1 MAVFANPSFPS
12 LPNLPVATEGAFA
25 PVRALLVR
33 RLGLV
38 DYVPTWQLQEELM
51 AATLAHKTQNR
62 AAVAAGEPALHT
74 PGHLL
79 LCEHPHTYTLG
90 KSGKPEHLLLDDAGL
105 SAHGAS
111 FHRINRGGDIT
122 YHGPGQLVGYPI
134 LDLDNFRPDIHW
146 YLRTLEEAVI
156 RTLAEYGLN
165 AGRIAG
171 LTGVWLGWEAGAAN
185 PRKICALGVK
195 CSRWVTLHGFALN
208 VNPDLSYFG
217 HIVPCGIADKAVTSL
232 AQELGGGASVSVA
245 EVQERLLPHLLAL
258 LGATAVPNRP
268 NQPHPQQL
276 TPSAHA
282 TFSMS
287 PTPAI
292 L

>member
-1 MAVFANPSFPS
+1 MTPSVAP
-12 LPNLPVATEGAFA
+12 LPPHSPPGRA
-25 PVRALLVR
+25 PAAPNRTLLVR

-38 DYVPTWQLQEELM
+38 EYGPTWALQEELM
-51 AATLAHKTQNR
+51 AATLALKTQNR
-62 AAVAAGEPALHT
+62 AAEAAGDAAAPT
-74 PGHLL
+74 PNHLL

-90 KSGKPEHLLLDDAGL
+90 KSGKAEHLLLNEAAL
-105 SAHGAS
+105 AAHGAS

-156 RTLAEYGLN
+156 RTLAGYGLP

-171 LTGVWLGWEAGAAN
+171 LTGVWLDWEEGAPN

-208 VNPDLSYFG
+208 VNPALSYFG
-217 HIVPCGIADKAVTSL
+217 HIVPCGITDKAVTSL
-232 AQELGGGASVSVA
+232 AQELGSGASVSVA
-245 EVQERLLPHLLAL
+245 EVQERLLPHFAVLF
-258 LGATAVPNRP
+258 GAVPVPAPRP
-268 NQPHPQQL
+268 
-276 TPSAHA
+276 A
-282 TFSMS
+282 
-287 PTPAI
+287 
-292 L
+292 

>member
-1 MAVFANPSFPS
+1 MASFAEQLPSQLLDAPLFNTGNA
-12 LPNLPVATEGAFA
+12 LPNRTVQ
-25 PVRALLVR
+25 VR

-38 DYVPTWQLQEELM
+38 EYVPTWNLQEELM
-51 AATLAHKTQNR
+51 AATLAIKTENR
-62 AAVAAGEPALHT
+62 QAETAGTALAPT
-74 PGHLL
+74 PNHLL

-90 KSGKPEHLLLDDAGL
+90 KSGKPEHLLLDDEAL
-105 SAHGAS
+105 DAHGAS

-146 YLRTLEEAVI
+146 YLRVLEEAVI

-171 LTGVWLGWEAGAAN
+171 LTGVWLDWEDGAPN

-208 VNPDLSYFG
+208 VNPDLTYFG
-217 HIVPCGIADKAVTSL
+217 HIVPCGITDKAVTSL
-232 AQELGGGASVSVA
+232 AQELGGAATVSVA

-258 LGATAVPNRP
+258 LGAT
-268 NQPHPQQL
+268 
-276 TPSAHA
+276 SAPLPLH
-282 TFSMS
+282 
-287 PTPAI
+287 
-292 L
+292 

>member
-1 MAVFANPSFPS
+1 MAS
-12 LPNLPVATEGAFA
+12 LAETSVAPPPALSAGAGPVPNRTLQVQ
-25 PVRALLVR
+25 

-38 DYVPTWQLQEELM
+38 EYVPTWELQEELM
-51 AATLAHKTQNR
+51 AATLAIKTLNR
-62 AAVAAGEPALHT
+62 QAETTGDAPLPT
-74 PGHLL
+74 PNHLL

-90 KSGKPEHLLLDDAGL
+90 KSGKPEHLLLDDEAL
-105 SAHGAS
+105 TAHHAS

-134 LDLDNFRPDIHW
+134 LDLDNFRNDIHW

-171 LTGVWLGWEAGAAN
+171 LTGVWLDWEDGAPN

-217 HIVPCGIADKAVTSL
+217 HIVPCGITDKAVTSL
-232 AQELGGGASVSVA
+232 AQELGTVPAPTVG
-245 EVQERLLPHLLAL
+245 EVQERLLQHLTELLANAGPSTASNSTTTSL
-258 LGATAVPNRP
+258 PAT
-268 NQPHPQQL
+268 
-276 TPSAHA
+276 S
-282 TFSMS
+282 
-287 PTPAI
+287 
-292 L
+292 

>member
-1 MAVFANPSFPS
+1 MPSSVEPVLLPLPDVAASAPAS
-12 LPNLPVATEGAFA
+12 LVLNRTLRVQ
-25 PVRALLVR
+25 

-38 DYVPTWQLQEELM
+38 EYVPTWQLQEALM
-51 AATLAHKTQNR
+51 DATLAVKSQNR
-62 AAVAAGEPALHT
+62 QAEIADTAPVST
-74 PGHLL
+74 PNHLL

-90 KSGKPEHLLLDDAGL
+90 KSGKPEHLLLDEAAL
-105 SAHGAS
+105 TAHEAS

-146 YLRTLEEAVI
+146 YLRMLEEAVI

-171 LTGVWLGWEAGAAN
+171 LTGVWLGWEADAPN

-208 VNPDLSYFG
+208 VNPDLTYFG
-217 HIVPCGIADKAVTSL
+217 HIVPCGITDKAVTSL
-232 AQELGGGASVSVA
+232 AQELGDAASVSVA
-245 EVQERLLPHLLAL
+245 EVQERLLVHLLAL
-258 LGATAVPNRP
+258 LGATV
-268 NQPHPQQL
+268 
-276 TPSAHA
+276 TEGGG
-282 TFSMS
+282 
-287 PTPAI
+287 
-292 L
+292 